1 MLALYRADRQAE
13 ALQVYHD
20 TRRLLVDE
28 LGIEPSRALRE
39 LEKAILTQDSGLA
52 LSARAERAPTN
63 LPSPPTPLI
72 GRERELAELL
82 ELVSRARLVTLT
94 GPGGT
99 GKTRLALEAAAELV
113 EAYPDGVWWVPLAA
127 LRDPAL
133 VEPMIAQ
140 ALGAKDSLTEHLDGK
155 RTLLLLDN
163 FEQLVEAAPRL
174 SELLAG
180 TEQVTI
186 IVTSR
191 EPLHVGGEHQ
201 YPVPPLP
208 EKEAVDLFIE
218 RARSVHPGFEPDWH
232 VAEICRRLDGLPLA
246 IELAA
251 ARVKVLAPAAL
262 LERLEHPLPVL
273 TGGSRD
279 APERQRTLDATIAWS
294 HELLSEQ
301 EQALFRRLAVFA
313 GGFTLEAA
321 EKLCAADLD
330 SLHSLVDKSLVRHR
344 GDRFGM
350 LETIR
355 EYAYGQL
362 EESGELAR
370 LQRPHFDFFLALA
383 EEAKND
389 LERGLRAIWLTR
401 LELEHDNCR
410 AALRWAR
417 ERGEPRLEL
426 RLAAA
431 LSRFWYARS
440 HWDEGRR
447 RVAGA
452 LARDPEAPAGLRGH
466 ALRWAALMAYRQG
479 DLGAARALAE
489 EAAAGH
495 RATGDIGGLAS
506 AVNMLGVVA
515 LGERKHQEARALF
528 EESNSMRDELGDEFQ
543 IQSLPYNVGL
553 LALDQGQYDEARRQL
568 EAVLA
573 LARKHEQEE
582 QVAESL
588 CDLGF
593 AALGQSR
600 HDEAQELLEEALR
613 MSVESGWKEN
623 VDFCL
628 VGLAGVSAAAEELE
642 RAARLLGAAEALA
655 EEIHL
660 RLEPYAES
668 TRARTADELASRL
681 GNDRFAVCL
690 AEGRSLPLSEAV
702 SLALA
707 DGD

>member
-1 MLALYRADRQAE
+1 
-13 ALQVYHD
+13 V
-20 TRRLLVDE
+20 
-28 LGIEPSRALRE
+28 
-39 LEKAILTQDSGLA
+39 
-52 LSARAERAPTN
+52 
-63 LPSPPTPLI
+63 
-72 GRERELAELL
+72 
-82 ELVSRARLVTLT
+82 
-94 GPGGT
+94 
-99 GKTRLALEAAAELV
+99 
-113 EAYPDGVWWVPLAA
+113 
-127 LRDPAL
+127 
-133 VEPMIAQ
+133 
-140 ALGAKDSLTEHLDGK
+140 
-155 RTLLLLDN
+155 LDN

-174 SELLAG
+174 SELLAK

-186 IVTSR
+186 LVTSR

-201 YPVPPLP
+201 YPVPPLLD
-208 EKEAVDLFIE
+208 EEAVDLFRE
-218 RARSVHPGFEPDWH
+218 RARSVYPGFEPDEH

-262 LERLEHPLPVL
+262 LERLEHPLPML
-273 TGGSRD
+273 TGGARD
-279 APERQRTLDATIAWS
+279 APDRQRTLEATIAWS
-294 HELLSEQ
+294 HQLLSER

-313 GGFTLEAA
+313 GGFTLEAT
-321 EKLCAADLD
+321 EEVCAADLD
-330 SLHSLVDKSLVRHR
+330 SLHALVDKSVVRR
-344 GDRFGM
+344 EGDRFAM

-355 EYAYGQL
+355 EYALQRL
-362 EESGELAR
+362 EESGELDR
-370 LQRPHFDFFLALA
+370 IRRRHLDFFLELA

-410 AALRWAR
+410 AALQWAR
-417 ERGEPRLEL
+417 ELDALRLEL

-440 HWDEGRR
+440 HWDEGRS
-447 RVAGA
+447 RVAEA
-452 LARDPEAPAGLRGH
+452 LARDPEAPAELRGH

-479 DLGAARALAE
+479 DLDAARAFAQ

-506 AVNMLGVVA
+506 ALNMLGVVA

-528 EESNSMRDELGDEFQ
+528 EESASMREELGDEFQ

-553 LALDQGQYDEARRQL
+553 LALDQGQYEEARRQL
-568 EAVLA
+568 EAVLV

-600 HDEAQELLEEALR
+600 HDEAKELLEEALR
-613 MSVESGWKEN
+613 MSVEPGWKEN

-628 VGLAGVSAAAEELE
+628 VGLAGVSAAAQELE
-642 RAARLLGAAEALA
+642 RSARLLGAAEALA
-655 EEIHL
+655 DEIQL
-660 RLEPYAES
+660 RLEPYVES
-668 TRARTADELASRL
+668 TRARTADELDSRL
-681 GNDRFAVCL
+681 RNDRFAVCL
-690 AEGRSLPLSEAV
+690 AEGRSLSLSEAV